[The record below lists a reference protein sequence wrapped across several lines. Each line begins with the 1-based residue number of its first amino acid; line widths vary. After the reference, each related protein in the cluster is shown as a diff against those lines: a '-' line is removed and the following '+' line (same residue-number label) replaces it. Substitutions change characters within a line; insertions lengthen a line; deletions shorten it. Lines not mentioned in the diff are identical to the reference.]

1 MKTLRYK
8 ILFKSNYC
16 KTFFLYLLYII
27 YCKTLICHLEREDWE
42 MKYPSIN
49 QVQELE
55 NKRYIRHVFIARR
68 ITIGSNLIR
77 GKLNLT
83 WITTKD

>member
-1 MKTLRYK
+1 
-8 ILFKSNYC
+8 
-16 KTFFLYLLYII
+16 
-27 YCKTLICHLEREDWE
+27 

-83 WITTKD
+83 